1 MSTTNLLFV
10 PVVEEFEELPT
21 DLVLYAPVTGT
32 PRQIVEHFQNAMGTK
47 PWPWKAGGWNN
58 LSEALQ
64 EATVLRP
71 GRLVIKVQRLP
82 RRLKPEELRI
92 YLEILADVAQGQIFQ
107 YPPAV
112 VVFPEKDR
120 HEVLHFLE
128 QP

>member
-1 MSTTNLLFV
+1 MSTTNLFFV
-10 PVVEEFEELPT
+10 PVVEEFEERPT
-21 DLVLYAPVTGT
+21 DLVLYAPVSGT

-64 EATVLRP
+64 KATVLRP

-92 YLEILADVAQGQIFQ
+92 YVEILMDVAQGQLFRD
-107 YPPAV
+107 PPAV
-112 VVFPEKDR
+112 VVFAEKDH
-120 HEVLHFLE
+120 HEVLHVLQ